1 MQEDPHRDLQG
12 SPGSGHQGALHKTL
26 PSPVKRKR
34 GRARKGGGRDRE
46 REDGKGGRERGGER
60 GREREGEREC
70 VSINTLLNDLW
81 FPYDIVECFLN
92 TSSSILYKR
101 SKFFKLLTLSKQLVN
116 LQLQPMNHQA

>member
-46 REDGKGGRERGGER
+46 RERMGREGER
-60 GREREGEREC
+60 EGESGEEREREGEREC
-70 VSINTLLNDLW
+70 VSISTLLNDLW

-101 SKFFKLLTLSKQLVN
+101 SKAFKLLTLSK
-116 LQLQPMNHQA
+116 